1 MSSRLFVGNLS
12 YDATEEEVRDH
23 FAQAGPVSRV
33 FIPLDRETGR
43 PRGFA
48 FVEFSDPAV
57 AKSALERFNQQPFKD
72 RPLVVNEA
80 RPSEAR
86 PAGPPRRPPSSGGRP
101 PAPRSS
107 GFGSGAPGRP
117 PAGRSEGVEEK
128 PVRRAPAKPRRRG
141 GKKAWDDG
149 PKNEP
154 IRERWSGQISGGLN
168 EDDEDE
174 DDTDFENFATSEPE
188 SESEDE

>member
-33 FIPLDRETGR
+33 FIPLDRDTGR

-48 FVEFSDPAV
+48 FVEFSDPEV

-86 PAGPPRRPPSSGGRP
+86 PAGPPRRPPSSDGRP

-107 GFGSGAPGRP
+107 GFRERTTAIPGGLETDREAP
-117 PAGRSEGVEEK
+117 A
-128 PVRRAPAKPRRRG
+128 RRAAPAKPRRRG
-141 GKKAWDDG
+141 GKKAFWDDR
-149 PKNEP
+149 PQNEP
-154 IRERWSGQISGGLN
+154 IRERRTGRISG
-168 EDDEDE
+168 EDDDGEEGE
-174 DDTDFENFATSEPE
+174 DDTDFENFATGE
-188 SESEDE
+188 SDSEDE

>member
-12 YDATEEEVRDH
+12 YDATEDEVRDH

-33 FIPLDRETGR
+33 FIPLDRDTGR

-48 FVEFSDPAV
+48 FVEFSDPEV

-86 PAGPPRRPPSSGGRP
+86 PAGPPRRPPSSDGRP

-107 GFGSGAPGRP
+107 GLRERTTAIPGGLETGGEAP
-117 PAGRSEGVEEK
+117 A
-128 PVRRAPAKPRRRG
+128 RRAAPAKPRRRG
-141 GKKAWDDG
+141 GKKAFWDDR
-149 PKNEP
+149 PQNEP
-154 IRERWSGQISGGLN
+154 IRERRTGRISG
-168 EDDEDE
+168 EDDDGEEGE
-174 DDTDFENFATSEPE
+174 DDMDFENFATSE
-188 SESEDE
+188 SDSEDE